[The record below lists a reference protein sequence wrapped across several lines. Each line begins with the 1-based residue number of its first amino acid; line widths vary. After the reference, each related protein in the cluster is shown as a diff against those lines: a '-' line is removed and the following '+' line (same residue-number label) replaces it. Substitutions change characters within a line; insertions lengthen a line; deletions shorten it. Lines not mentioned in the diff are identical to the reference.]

1 MDPMTAILMTFGVI
15 LILTGWV
22 QLLLTSFKEDYNWG
36 LVTLFL
42 PPLSYLYA
50 CCNWQQ
56 GKGAMILTF
65 LGWLL
70 VLLGL

>member
-1 MDPMTAILMTFGVI
+1 MDPMSAILITFGVI
-15 LILTGWV
+15 LILAGWV
-22 QLLLTSFKEDYNWG
+22 QLLVTSFADDYNWG
-36 LVTLFL
+36 LVTLFI

-50 CCNWQQ
+50 CFSLDKA
-56 GKGAMILTF
+56 KGAMALTA